1 MFICHPALIHLILS
15 VNIIIAIIYTNYAS
29 PFQLIK
35 PLYIIILSLFA
46 IVWGFFLNFL
56 CTLGYEIISWILL
69 SLPVIL
75 LFLLIIFGFFIAIK
89 K

>member
-15 VNIIIAIIYTNYAS
+15 VNIIIAIIYTNYVS
-29 PFQLIK
+29 PLQLIK
-35 PLYIIILSLFA
+35 TSYIIILSLIA
-46 IVWGFFLNFL
+46 IAWAFFLNFL

-75 LFLLIIFGFFIAIK
+75 LFLLMIFGISVLF
-89 K
+89 